1 MTYLQKRT
9 HTCIQLKR
17 KTIHW
22 NNEIINRPFEGRDIV
37 FYENLQNF
45 HTIWTVHI
53 LMLAMIPTYTNSVP
67 PPPFLMIIP
76 HTPGVG
82 WKVKGGGGNIFINS
96 SWSCQLG
103 VKVISHQSVKSFC
116 CTLVLKII
124 FTLPQFTLKV
134 KNKVCTWQAVNSV
147 VYHNF
152 SAICFVA
159 ILPPSINW
167 VLVEQ
172 MISFQL
178 HCYTT

>member
-37 FYENLQNF
+37 FYEKFTKLSYHLNSSYPY
-45 HTIWTVHI
+45 VS
-53 LMLAMIPTYTNSVP
+53 YDTNIYKFCP
-67 PPPFLMIIP
+67 LPFLMIIP
-76 HTPGVG
+76 HTPRVG

-116 CTLVLKII
+116 CILVLKII

-134 KNKVCTWQAVNSV
+134 KSKVCTWQAVNSV

>member
-1 MTYLQKRT
+1 MK
-9 HTCIQLKR
+9 
-17 KTIHW
+17 
-22 NNEIINRPFEGRDIV
+22 
-37 FYENLQNF
+37 NLQNF

-53 LMLAMIPTYTNSVP
+53 LMLAMIPTYTNSVS
-67 PPPFLMIIP
+67 PPFP
-76 HTPGVG
+76 NDHSTYSWG
-82 WKVKGGGGNIFINS
+82 WVESQGGGNIFINS

-116 CTLVLKII
+116 CILVLKII

-134 KNKVCTWQAVNSV
+134 KSKVYTRQAVNSV

-172 MISFQL
+172 MISLQL
-178 HCYTT
+178 YCYTT

>member
-22 NNEIINRPFEGRDIV
+22 NNEIINIPFEGRDIV
-37 FYENLQNF
+37 FYEKFTKRSYHLNSSYPY
-45 HTIWTVHI
+45 VS
-53 LMLAMIPTYTNSVP
+53 YDTNIYKFCP
-67 PPPFLMIIP
+67 LPFLMIIP

-82 WKVKGGGGNIFINS
+82 WKVKGGGNIFINS

-116 CTLVLKII
+116 CILVLKII

-134 KNKVCTWQAVNSV
+134 KSKVCTWQAVNSV

>member
-22 NNEIINRPFEGRDIV
+22 NNEIINIPFEGRDIV
-37 FYENLQNF
+37 FYEKFTKRSYHLNSSYPY
-45 HTIWTVHI
+45 VS
-53 LMLAMIPTYTNSVP
+53 YDTNIYKFC
-67 PPPFLMIIP
+67 PPPFP
-76 HTPGVG
+76 NDHSTYSWG
-82 WKVKGGGGNIFINS
+82 WVESQGGGGNIFINS